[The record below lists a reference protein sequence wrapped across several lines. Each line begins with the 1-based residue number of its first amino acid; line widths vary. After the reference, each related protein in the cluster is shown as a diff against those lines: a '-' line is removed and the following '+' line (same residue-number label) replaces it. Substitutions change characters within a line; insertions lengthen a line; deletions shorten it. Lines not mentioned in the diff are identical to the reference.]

1 MRGRYGDELSIVHS
15 ERLCPE
21 DAKRMSLSEFF
32 FLTKKRK
39 EIIFFEATYAPASS
53 APHLQPIWSSRT
65 WRSSS
70 DTSLHVQ
77 RAEVKKKKAIQSQ
90 FWGNKSSDVCHCV
103 GKQRGTKDDISSGE
117 ARALCLPFFGIFFI
131 VKSIVRVS
139 TKIILS
145 TAVIGI

>member
-1 MRGRYGDELSIVHS
+1 MSHSFSSVRGRYGDELSIVHS

-39 EIIFFEATYAPASS
+39 EIIFEATYAPASS

-77 RAEVKKKKAIQSQ
+77 RAEVKKKKGYS
-90 FWGNKSSDVCHCV
+90 KSIL
-103 GKQRGTKDDISSGE
+103 GKQK
-117 ARALCLPFFGIFFI
+117 
-131 VKSIVRVS
+131 
-139 TKIILS
+139 
-145 TAVIGI
+145 